1 MEKKRPLYIEK
12 EAYTSKIFR
21 YLQMYRRCIIEQ
33 PKPYIKLLRPEIAAM
48 DLALP
53 ASSALL
59 ATYLLTGA
67 FPPLFPFMLAVIG
80 GYCAIASTYVFNDC
94 CDIDI
99 DTINLPDRPLVASDV
114 TKKHA
119 LLYAFLLF
127 LIAAA
132 VALYLNF
139 ESLVVLLAATIAIS
153 AYSAIAKRTTFLSF
167 LPVGFA
173 YGLVPIGV
181 WLAFDPAGVLNIG
194 AVHSYV
200 SDPAGVLLPLPAILF
215 GAMICIT
222 DWGFTLS
229 GVARDVEGDRLRG
242 APTFPV
248 TFGVQVT
255 SKFVMVCWICGVAL
269 SLAIGYTAHLGL
281 IYFAGAGVGGCWMLL
296 QAADFVRNPVPERGG
311 RLFLQASS
319 YRAVIFVSMIAN
331 IVALCMAGHGFWF

>member
-114 TKKHA
+114 TKKH
-119 LLYAFLLF
+119 
-127 LIAAA
+127 
-132 VALYLNF
+132 ALYLNF

>member
-1 MEKKRPLYIEK
+1 MKQL
-12 EAYTSKIFR
+12 
-21 YLQMYRRCIIEQ
+21 
-33 PKPYIKLLRPEIAAM
+33 KPYIKLLRPEIAAM

-59 ATYLLTGA
+59 ASYLLTGA
-67 FPPLFPFMLAVIG
+67 LPPLFPFVLAVIG

-99 DTINLPDRPLVASDV
+99 DQINLPDRPLVASDV
-114 TKKHA
+114 TKNQA
-119 LLYAFLLF
+119 LVYALLLF

-132 VALYLNF
+132 VALYLNP
-139 ESLVVLLAATIAIS
+139 ESLVVLVVATLAIS
-153 AYSAIAKRTTFLSF
+153 IYSATAKRATFLSF

-181 WLAFDPAGVLNIG
+181 WLAFDPAGVLHIG
-194 AVHSYV
+194 AVHSYA

-248 TFGVQVT
+248 TFGVPAT
-255 SKFVMVCWICGVAL
+255 SKFVMVCWTCGVAL

-281 IYFAGAGVGGCWMLL
+281 IYFAGAVFGGCWMLL
-296 QAADFVRNPVPERGG
+296 QAADFVRNPVPGRGG

-331 IVALCMAGHGFWF
+331 IVVLSTVGCGFWF